1 MKQHYNKFSQKAI
14 SEDDLLRGI
23 DFPFQMNVDLD
34 MKGIEYF
41 FEREK
46 KDMELQAQKL
56 MKPKQLQTDMQA
68 IKMAR
73 PITTKET
80 KDES

>member
-23 DFPFQMNVDLD
+23 DFPFQMNGDLD

-46 KDMELQAQKL
+46 KDMELQA
-56 MKPKQLQTDMQA
+56 
-68 IKMAR
+68 
-73 PITTKET
+73 
-80 KDES
+80 

>member
-23 DFPFQMNVDLD
+23 DFPFQMNGDLD

-46 KDMELQAQKL
+46 KDMELQAQRL
-56 MKPKQLQTDMQA
+56 MKPKQL
-68 IKMAR
+68 
-73 PITTKET
+73 
-80 KDES
+80 